1 MQIDFNAVGEI
12 TKLKAPAARMRFT
25 RLRRAIEDG
34 TLIDTHG
41 KQFQG
46 SADKTADTQ
55 KKRKKPSA
63 EETDCDGD
71 DEEALTSLPKKR
83 VARIPSYESRA
94 GHCGTAEPVGSQANA
109 SRHVPVVSSKLK
121 PLLLNPPGAAKAVLV
136 DTLGSHSG
144 LEDPYASSESRSQ
157 VKGHIFEKR
166 P

>member
-1 MQIDFNAVGEI
+1 MQIDFTAVGEI

-41 KQFQG
+41 KHFQG
-46 SADKTADTQ
+46 NVDKIADTQ

-71 DEEALTSLPKKR
+71 DEEALTSPPKKK
-83 VARIPSYESRA
+83 VARSPSYESSVGYR
-94 GHCGTAEPVGSQANA
+94 GTAGPVESEANVSSIA
-109 SRHVPVVSSKLK
+109 PVVSAKFK
-121 PLLLNPPGAAKAVLV
+121 PLLLNRAGAAKAVSV
-136 DTLGSHSG
+136 DALGSHSG
-144 LEDPYASSESRSQ
+144 LEDPYAGSESHSQ
-157 VKGHIFEKR
+157 GKGHSFEKR